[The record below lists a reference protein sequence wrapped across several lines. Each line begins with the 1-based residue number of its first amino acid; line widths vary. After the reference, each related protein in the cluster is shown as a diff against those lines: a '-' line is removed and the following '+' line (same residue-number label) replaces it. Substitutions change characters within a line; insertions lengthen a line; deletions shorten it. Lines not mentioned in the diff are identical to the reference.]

1 MHLARRPRAARE
13 RAPDRATP
21 SRPRSRPSSILD
33 RLRPRNRGQALV
45 EFALILPIFLLLALA
60 AIDLG
65 RVFYSQITV
74 TNAAR
79 AGAMTAAADPG
90 SWIGGAPCSAANK
103 VMCSAIKEAV
113 GSFVTVGTADVTRSC
128 TGGCATGANPANTV
142 TISVTGQFTLATP
155 LLAMFTGGTTINL
168 RADAI
173 ADIVTLR
180 TGSGVVIPTPT
191 PTATP
196 TATPTPTPTATATA
210 TATETATATATPT
223 PTPTPTPCPTPL
235 VGFGTTQQNK
245 NKPVVFTSTS
255 SPTTGPCAI
264 SYWRWEYG
272 DGNTDAG
279 AVPSTTHSYALQGQ
293 AYTVTLTV
301 TYPSGT
307 ASLTRIVTTAG

>member
-13 RAPDRATP
+13 RAPDRAIH
-21 SRPRSRPSSILD
+21 SRPRPPRRSILD

-79 AGAMTAAADPG
+79 AGAMTAAANPS

-113 GSFVTVGTADVTRSC
+113 GSFVTVSPADVMRTC
-128 TGGCATGANPANTV
+128 TGACATGASPANTV
-142 TISVTGQFTLATP
+142 TISVVGRFALATP

-168 RADAI
+168 RSDAI

-180 TGSGVVIPTPT
+180 TGSGVVAPTPTPTATLTST

-196 TATPTPTPTATATA
+196 TATPTPT
-210 TATETATATATPT
+210 ATATPT
-223 PTPTPTPCPTPL
+223 PTPTPCAAPL
-235 VGFGTTQQNK
+235 VGFATTQQNK
-245 NKPVVFTSTS
+245 NRPVVFTSSS

-279 AVPSTTHSYALQGQ
+279 AVPSTSHAYALQGH

-301 TYPSGT
+301 TYPSST
-307 ASLTRIVTTAG
+307 ASMTRIVTTAG

>member
-1 MHLARRPRAARE
+1 M
-13 RAPDRATP
+13 
-21 SRPRSRPSSILD
+21 
-33 RLRPRNRGQALV
+33 
-45 EFALILPIFLLLALA
+45 LLALA
-60 AIDLG
+60 AVDLG

-79 AGAMTAAADPG
+79 AGAMMAAADP
-90 SWIGGAPCSAANK
+90 SSFSSGAPCSAANK
-103 VMCSAIKEAV
+103 VMCAAIKEAV
-113 GSFVTVGTADVTRSC
+113 GSFVTVSPADVTRSC
-128 TGGCATGANPANTV
+128 TGGCATGAIPANTV

-168 RADAI
+168 RSDSI
-173 ADIVTLR
+173 ADIVTVR
-180 TGSGVVIPTPT
+180 TGSGVVVPTPT

-196 TATPTPTPTATATA
+196 TPTSTATS
-210 TATETATATATPT
+210 TATATATPT

-279 AVPSTTHSYALQGQ
+279 AVPSTSHSYALQGN

>member
-13 RAPDRATP
+13 RAPERAIP
-21 SRPRSRPSSILD
+21 SRPRSLLPSILD
-33 RLRPRNRGQALV
+33 RLRPRSRGQALV
-45 EFALILPIFLLLALA
+45 EFALILPIFMLLALA
-60 AIDLG
+60 AVDLG

-79 AGAMTAAADPG
+79 AGAMMAAADP
-90 SWIGGAPCSAANK
+90 SSFSSGAPCSAANK
-103 VMCSAIKEAV
+103 VMCAAIKEAV
-113 GSFVTVGTADVTRSC
+113 GSFVTVSPVDVTRSC
-128 TGGCATGANPANTV
+128 TGGCATGAIPANTV

-168 RADAI
+168 RSDSI
-173 ADIVTLR
+173 ADIVTVR
-180 TGSGVVIPTPT
+180 TGSGVVVPTPT

-196 TATPTPTPTATATA
+196 TPTSTATS
-210 TATETATATATPT
+210 TATATATPT

-279 AVPSTTHSYALQGQ
+279 AVPSTSHSYALQGH

>member
-1 MHLARRPRAARE
+1 MHLARRPRAARG

-21 SRPRSRPSSILD
+21 SRPRSILPSILA

-60 AIDLG
+60 AVDLG

-79 AGAMTAAADPG
+79 AGAMTAAADPT
-90 SWIGGAPCSAANK
+90 SWIDGAPCSAANK

-113 GSFVTVGTADVTRSC
+113 GSFVTVGTADVTRTC
-128 TGGCATGANPANTV
+128 TGGCATGAIPANTV
-142 TISVTGQFTLATP
+142 TITVTGQFTLATP

-168 RADAI
+168 RSDAI

-180 TGSGVVIPTPT
+180 TGSGVVVPTPTPTATPTPTPTPT

-196 TATPTPTPTATATA
+196 TAT
-210 TATETATATATPT
+210 ATATPT
-223 PTPTPTPCPTPL
+223 ATPTPIPCPTPL
-235 VGFGTTQQNK
+235 VGFSTTQQNK

-255 SPTTGPCAI
+255 SPTSGECAI
-264 SYWRWEYG
+264 TYWRWEYG

-279 AVPSTTHSYALQGQ
+279 AVPSTSHSYALQGH

-301 TYPSGT
+301 TYPSAT
-307 ASLTRIVTTAG
+307 ASLTRIVVTAG

>member
-1 MHLARRPRAARE
+1 MHLARRPWAARE

-21 SRPRSRPSSILD
+21 SRPDSNQPWILD
-33 RLRPRNRGQALV
+33 RLRPRSRGQALV

-79 AGAMTAAADPG
+79 AGAMTAAADPS
-90 SWIGGAPCSAANK
+90 SWIDGAPCSATNK

-113 GSFVTVGTADVTRSC
+113 GSFVTVGAGDVTRSC
-128 TGGCATGANPANTV
+128 TGGCATGADPANTV
-142 TISVTGQFTLATP
+142 TISVTGRFTLATP

-168 RADAI
+168 RSDAI

-180 TGSGVVIPTPT
+180 TGSGVVVPTPT
-191 PTATP
+191 PTATATPTPTPTSTSTATATATP
-196 TATPTPTPTATATA
+196 TATPTPTPT
-210 TATETATATATPT
+210 
-223 PTPTPTPCPTPL
+223 PCPTPL
-235 VGFGTTQQNK
+235 LGFGTTQQNK

-279 AVPSTTHSYALQGQ
+279 AVPSTSHSYALQGH

-307 ASLTRIVTTAG
+307 ASLTRIVTTDS